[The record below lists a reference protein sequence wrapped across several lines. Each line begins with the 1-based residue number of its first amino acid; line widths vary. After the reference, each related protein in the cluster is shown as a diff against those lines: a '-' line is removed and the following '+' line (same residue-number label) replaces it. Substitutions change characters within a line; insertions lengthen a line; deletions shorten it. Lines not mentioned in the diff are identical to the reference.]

1 MAGQLPHLR
10 TPAKNHRRP
19 QTRPAIHPPSP
30 SAIPPSQAWIN
41 GKPCQGPIDGGEE
54 IFFIEWRRPPTRE
67 AQARLRT
74 LTQAQNQFHRQTGA
88 LLIPRRG
95 TLSPWAS
102 KATDI
107 AHRCGLELPS
117 RTGPLVCRRKTSRG
131 SPRPHDTN
139 APHPR
144 GMARLARN
152 LRPPARRPSKK
163 KIDLGDAP
171 IDRLNEINARH
182 GFALNTKEIE
192 HLADCYHRLS
202 RPPQLGRA
210 HDVRPSQLRTLSS
223 QNLPRRMDGK
233 RRITHGH
240 DSPHPRRRPPRHHP
254 RLHRQRRHHHRRRR
268 RRIPP

>member
-1 MAGQLPHLR
+1 MDKR
-10 TPAKNHRRP
+10 
-19 QTRPAIHPPSP
+19 QTLSR
-30 SAIPPSQAWIN
+30 
-41 GKPCQGPIDGGEE
+41 PIDGGEE

-67 AQARLRT
+67 AQARLYA

-107 AHRCGLELPS
+107 AHRCGLDCRLERGLWFAEEKQATAAHDRMTQTRLTPAAWRDWPAIFAPLPATVEEKN
-117 RTGPLVCRRKTSRG
+117 RPRR
-131 SPRPHDTN
+131 RPH
-139 APHPR
+139 
-144 GMARLARN
+144 
-152 LRPPARRPSKK
+152 
-163 KIDLGDAP
+163 
-171 IDRLNEINARH
+171 
-182 GFALNTKEIE
+182 
-192 HLADCYHRLS
+192 
-202 RPPQLGRA
+202 RPPQRNQRPPRLRPKRQRNRTSRRLLPSPLPPAAARRA